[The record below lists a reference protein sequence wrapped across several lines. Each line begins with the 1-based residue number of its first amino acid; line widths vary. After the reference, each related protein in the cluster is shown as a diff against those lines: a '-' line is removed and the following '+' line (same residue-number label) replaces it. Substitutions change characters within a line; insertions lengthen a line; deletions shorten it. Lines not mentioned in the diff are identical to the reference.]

1 MQASV
6 ASVFSIPAQK
16 GTPMR
21 PHLTVRSFRVSG
33 PILAVALLSSL
44 GMAYAADPVDDLARF
59 LQTRPYIQDKEQITA
74 YQKNLAQ
81 CVKAIQHPSELR
93 RAVLLTLFSPGFA
106 VQPPN
111 QPDEENPFG
120 KIHQEVQSDLV
131 KRLQNV
137 LRERLRSKDTIRRL
151 AVIAFLVDMARD
163 ESERGFPQGVEQDA
177 SHRFTWSMRGDL
189 LKLLSNKD
197 EEPRL
202 RAAAAEAVA
211 VLDPAGEKNLD
222 ALQALL
228 KPEREVVERRAAAK
242 ALRRM
247 LQHSSAS
254 PEPRPNLAPRIVAI
268 AGLGLTDTKDAAVRL
283 LCLKAIHEAL
293 LVNFPDAHERR
304 PRVLAIS
311 VNEQMPAVIHLLA
324 EDDLDVRLA
333 AYQVLEST
341 AMARR
346 EQQGGP
352 FPPAAGAPEELP
364 SSPPSRTGKNADA
377 PPPLPSLRR
386 TKIAQAPPPPPR
398 NEENI
403 LPDPKLPLLDNI
415 LEAVPALAQ
424 GLRDKEV
431 RVRLAA
437 LYVLES
443 LGRQSAPAVEAVT
456 QTLTKDKNGFVRWG
470 AARVLH
476 NMAPLEA
483 KKAVPALAEALTDAN
498 KTVRLTA
505 AQALGRFRSQA
516 KDAVKALI
524 VAVGDVEP
532 NVRMAALNSLKEI
545 GVAAHSATGAVVQAL
560 GDQKPEVRA
569 SAAKALAHLG
579 PLDDKASK
587 ALANA
592 LEDVDATVRQA
603 ASETLLD
610 KDPLSDNN
618 GKD

>member
-1 MQASV
+1 
-6 ASVFSIPAQK
+6 
-16 GTPMR
+16 MR
-21 PHLTVRSFRVSG
+21 PHPTLRSFRVSG
-33 PILAVALLSSL
+33 PILAVALLSSQEL
-44 GMAYAADPVDDLARF
+44 AHAADPVDDLDHF
-59 LQTRPYIQDKEQITA
+59 LQTRPHIQDKDQITA

-81 CVKAIQHPSELR
+81 RVKAIPERPSELR
-93 RAVLLTLFSPGFA
+93 RAVLLREFA
-106 VQPPN
+106 
-111 QPDEENPFG
+111 DEENPFG
-120 KIHQEVQSDLV
+120 KIYQEARSDLV

-163 ESERGFPQGVEQDA
+163 EPESRFRQGVMHVGVQDNA
-177 SHRFTWSMRGDL
+177 SNRFTWSMRGDL

-197 EEPRL
+197 EEPRV
-202 RAAAAEAVA
+202 RAAVAEAVA
-211 VLDPAGEKNLD
+211 VLDPAGEKTLD
-222 ALQALL
+222 ALQAML

-247 LQHSSAS
+247 IQLLSDS
-254 PEPRPNLAPRIVAI
+254 PEPRPTLAPRIVAV

-283 LCLKAIHEAL
+283 LCLKTIHEAL
-293 LVNFPDAHERR
+293 QKHRERL
-304 PRVLAIS
+304 PRALAIS
-311 VNEQMPAVIHLLA
+311 VNEQTPAVIHLLA

-346 EQQGGP
+346 QETGALLL
-352 FPPAAGAPEELP
+352 PAASPPEKLP
-364 SSPPSRTGKNADA
+364 SSTPPKDEKNADA
-377 PPPLPSLRR
+377 PPPLPSLRSA
-386 TKIAQAPPPPPR
+386 KIAQSPPPPPR
-398 NEENI
+398 NEENN

-415 LEAVPALAQ
+415 LKGVPALAQ

-443 LGRQSAPAVEAVT
+443 LGRQAAPAVEAVT

-470 AARVLH
+470 AARVLN

-483 KKAVPALAEALTDAN
+483 KKAVPALAEVLTDAN
-498 KTVRLTA
+498 KVVRLSA
-505 AQALGRFRSQA
+505 AQALECFGSQA

-524 VAVGDVEP
+524 VAVGDAEP
-532 NVRMAALNSLKEI
+532 TVRMAALNALKAI
-545 GVAAHSATGAVVQAL
+545 GVAAHPATGAVVQAL

-579 PLDDKASK
+579 LLDDKASK

-610 KDPLSDNN
+610 NNSLSDNN
-618 GKD
+618 GKH

>member
-1 MQASV
+1 
-6 ASVFSIPAQK
+6 
-16 GTPMR
+16 MR
-21 PHLTVRSFRVSG
+21 PHPTLHSFRVSG
-33 PILAVALLSSL
+33 LILAVALLSSL
-44 GMAYAADPVDDLARF
+44 ELAHAADPVDDLDHF
-59 LQTRPYIQDKEQITA
+59 LQTKPDIQDKDQITA

-81 CVKAIQHPSELR
+81 RVKAIPERPSGLR
-93 RAVLLTLFSPGFA
+93 RAVLLTEEVLLTESA
-106 VQPPN
+106 
-111 QPDEENPFG
+111 DEENPFG
-120 KIHQEVQSDLV
+120 KIYQEARSDLV

-163 ESERGFPQGVEQDA
+163 ESAARFQQDNVSVVRSPQARVQDNA
-177 SHRFTWSMRGDL
+177 SNRFTWSMKGDL

-197 EEPRL
+197 EEPRV
-202 RAAAAEAVA
+202 RAAVAEAVA
-211 VLDPAGEKNLD
+211 VLDPAGEKTLD
-222 ALQALL
+222 ALQAML
-228 KPEREVVERRAAAK
+228 KLEREVVERRAAAK

-247 LQHSSAS
+247 IQHLSDS
-254 PEPRPNLAPRIVAI
+254 PETRPTLAPRIVAV

-293 LVNFPDAHERR
+293 QKTIHEALQKKRER
-304 PRVLAIS
+304 LPRALAIS
-311 VNEQMPAVIHLLA
+311 VNEQTPAVIHLLA

-346 EQQGGP
+346 QETGASLL
-352 FPPAAGAPEELP
+352 PAAGSPEKLP
-364 SSPPSRTGKNADA
+364 SSTPPKDEKNADA

-386 TKIAQAPPPPPR
+386 AKIAQAPPPPPR
-398 NEENI
+398 NEENN

-415 LEAVPALAQ
+415 LKAVPALAQ

-443 LGRQSAPAVEAVT
+443 LGRQAAPAVEAVT

-470 AARVLH
+470 AARVLN

-498 KTVRLTA
+498 KAVRLSA
-505 AQALGRFRSQA
+505 AQALECFGSQA

-524 VAVGDVEP
+524 VAVGDAEP
-532 NVRMAALNSLKEI
+532 TVRMAALNALKAI
-545 GVAAHSATGAVVQAL
+545 GVAAHPATGAVVQAL
-560 GDQKPEVRA
+560 GDQKPEVRVG
-569 SAAKALAHLG
+569 AARVLAHLG

-592 LEDVDATVRQA
+592 LEDVDPTVRQA

-610 KDPLSDNN
+610 NNSLSDNN
-618 GKD
+618 GKH